1 MAGYTDSMT
10 ITLREFAI
18 GDYDAARSG
27 RKNAARSG
35 RKNAARSGRKNA
47 ARSGRWKRDAG
58 GSRMR
63 QEILSGA

>member
-35 RKNAARSGRKNA
+35 RKNAARSGR
-47 ARSGRWKRDAG
+47 WKRDA